1 MEYNSTFLF
10 RKEVNTISNLDK
22 LIKNITEEEFK
33 TKIIENL
40 NSNVSLASLALNVPV
55 CNISSGH
62 FAYAEG
68 IPVIP
73 ELEDNIVQEL
83 ELQLGKAEFN
93 LEEIISYCPISGAIL
108 NMEEKGFKEL
118 LAKVFAK
125 SLNST
130 LNKKAW
136 ASCIAKKEPQNFDL
150 DVFISA
156 VARIA
161 MSKQNGVIICNPGII
176 SKVLQSEK
184 AEILG
189 VKVLACADIEG
200 ILVADLD
207 SALAYVHKNDLE
219 IGYNKSAKFN
229 KNIALATLSHYA
241 DVIALDTDSFECFTE
256 V

>member
-1 MEYNSTFLF
+1 M
-10 RKEVNTISNLDK
+10 NTISNLNK
-22 LIKNITEEEFK
+22 LIKNTTESNIAEEEFK

-40 NSNVSLASLALNVPV
+40 SSSVSLASLALNVPV

-68 IPVIP
+68 VPVIP
-73 ELEDNIVQEL
+73 KLEDNIVQEL

-93 LEEIISYCPISGAIL
+93 LEEIISYCPLSGSIL

-118 LAKVFAK
+118 LSKVFAK

-136 ASCIAKKEPQNFDL
+136 ASCIAKKEPVSFDF
-150 DVFISA
+150 DEFISA

-176 SKVLQSEK
+176 SKILQFEK

-207 SALAYVHKNDLE
+207 SALAYVHKDNYE

-229 KNIALATLSHYA
+229 KNIALATLLHNA
-241 DVIALDTDSFECFTE
+241 DVIALDVDSFECFVE

>member
-1 MEYNSTFLF
+1 
-10 RKEVNTISNLDK
+10 
-22 LIKNITEEEFK
+22 
-33 TKIIENL
+33 
-40 NSNVSLASLALNVPV
+40 
-55 CNISSGH
+55 
-62 FAYAEG
+62 
-68 IPVIP
+68 
-73 ELEDNIVQEL
+73 
-83 ELQLGKAEFN
+83 
-93 LEEIISYCPISGAIL
+93 
-108 NMEEKGFKEL
+108 MEEKGFKEL
-118 LAKVFAK
+118 LSKVFAK

-150 DVFISA
+150 DAFISA

-161 MSKQNGVIICNPGII
+161 MSKESGVIICNPGII
-176 SKVLQSEK
+176 SKILQFEK

-207 SALAYVHKNDLE
+207 SALAYVHKDDFE

-241 DVIALDTDSFECFTE
+241 DVIALDTDSFECFVE

>member
-1 MEYNSTFLF
+1 M
-10 RKEVNTISNLDK
+10 NTISNLDK
-22 LIKNITEEEFK
+22 LIKNINESNITEEEFK

-55 CNISSGH
+55 KNISSGH

-68 IPVIP
+68 VPVIP
-73 ELEDNIVQEL
+73 GLEDNVVQEL

-93 LEEIISYCPISGAIL
+93 LEEIISYCPISGSIL

-130 LNKKAW
+130 LNKKVW
-136 ASCIAKKEPQNFDL
+136 ASCIAKKEPQSFDF
-150 DVFISA
+150 DEFISA

-161 MSKQNGVIICNPGII
+161 MSRESGVIICNPCII

-184 AEILG
+184 DEILG
-189 VKVLACADIEG
+189 VKVLACADVEG

-207 SALAYVHKNDLE
+207 SALAYVHKDNFE

-241 DVIALDTDSFECFTE
+241 DVIALDTDSYECFTE

>member
-1 MEYNSTFLF
+1 M
-10 RKEVNTISNLDK
+10 NTISNLNK

-40 NSNVSLASLALNVPV
+40 SSSVSLASLALNVPV

-73 ELEDNIVQEL
+73 GLEDNIVQEL

-93 LEEIISYCPISGAIL
+93 LEEIISYCPLSGSVL
-108 NMEEKGFKEL
+108 DMQEKALKEL

-136 ASCIAKKEPQNFDL
+136 ARCIAKKEPVSFDF
-150 DVFISA
+150 DEFISA

-161 MSKQNGVIICNPGII
+161 MSKESGVIICNPGII
-176 SKVLQSEK
+176 SKVLQFEK

-189 VKVLACADIEG
+189 VKVLACADVEG

-207 SALAYVHKNDLE
+207 SALAYVHKDNYE

-229 KNIALATLSHYA
+229 KNIALATLTHYA
-241 DVIALDTDSFECFTE
+241 DVIALDTDSYECFVE

>member
-1 MEYNSTFLF
+1 M
-10 RKEVNTISNLDK
+10 NTISNLNK
-22 LIKNITEEEFK
+22 LIKNTTESNIAEEEFK

-40 NSNVSLASLALNVPV
+40 SSSVSLASLALNVPV

-68 IPVIP
+68 VPVIP
-73 ELEDNIVQEL
+73 KLEDNIVQEL

-93 LEEIISYCPISGAIL
+93 LEEIISYCPLSGSIL

-118 LAKVFAK
+118 LSKVFAK

-136 ASCIAKKEPQNFDL
+136 ASCIAKKEPVSFDF
-150 DVFISA
+150 DEFISA

-176 SKVLQSEK
+176 SKILQFEK

-207 SALAYVHKNDLE
+207 SALAYVHKDDFE

-229 KNIALATLSHYA
+229 KNIALATLLHNA
-241 DVIALDTDSFECFTE
+241 DVIALDVDSFECFVE

>member
-1 MEYNSTFLF
+1 M
-10 RKEVNTISNLDK
+10 NTISNLNK

-40 NSNVSLASLALNVPV
+40 SSSVSLASLALDVPV

-73 ELEDNIVQEL
+73 GLEDNIVQEL

-93 LEEIISYCPISGAIL
+93 LEEIISYCPLSGSVL
-108 NMEEKGFKEL
+108 DMQEKALKEL

-136 ASCIAKKEPQNFDL
+136 ARCIAKKEPVSFDF
-150 DVFISA
+150 DEFISA

-161 MSKQNGVIICNPGII
+161 MSKESGVIICNPGII
-176 SKVLQSEK
+176 SKVLQFEK

-189 VKVLACADIEG
+189 VKVLACADVEG

-207 SALAYVHKNDLE
+207 SALAYVHKDNYE

-229 KNIALATLSHYA
+229 KNIALATLTHYA
-241 DVIALDTDSFECFTE
+241 DVIALDTDSYECFVE

>member
-1 MEYNSTFLF
+1 M
-10 RKEVNTISNLDK
+10 NTISNLNK
-22 LIKNITEEEFK
+22 LIKNINESNISEEEFK

-40 NSNVSLASLALNVPV
+40 SSSVSLASLALNVPV

-83 ELQLGKAEFN
+83 ELQLAKAEFS

-118 LAKVFAK
+118 LSKVFAK

-136 ASCIAKKEPQNFDL
+136 ASCIAKKEPVSFDF
-150 DVFISA
+150 DEFISA

-176 SKVLQSEK
+176 SKILQFEK
-184 AEILG
+184 AVSLG
-189 VKVLACADIEG
+189 VKVLACADVEG

-207 SALAYVHKNDLE
+207 SALAYVHKDNYE

>member
-1 MEYNSTFLF
+1 M
-10 RKEVNTISNLDK
+10 NTISNLNK
-22 LIKNITEEEFK
+22 LIKNINESNIAEEEFK

-40 NSNVSLASLALNVPV
+40 SSSVSLASLALNVPV

-62 FAYAEG
+62 FAYAKG

-83 ELQLGKAEFN
+83 ELQLAKAEFS
-93 LEEIISYCPISGAIL
+93 LEEIISYCPLSGSIL

-136 ASCIAKKEPQNFDL
+136 ASCIAKKEPVSFDF
-150 DVFISA
+150 DEFISA

-189 VKVLACADIEG
+189 VKVLACADVEG

-207 SALAYVHKNDLE
+207 SALAYVHKDNYE

-241 DVIALDTDSFECFTE
+241 DVIALDTDSFECFVE

>member
-1 MEYNSTFLF
+1 M
-10 RKEVNTISNLDK
+10 NTIINLNK
-22 LIKNITEEEFK
+22 LIKNINESNIAEEEFK

-40 NSNVSLASLALNVPV
+40 SSSVSLASLALNVPV

-62 FAYAEG
+62 FAYAKG

-83 ELQLGKAEFN
+83 ELQLAKAEFS
-93 LEEIISYCPISGAIL
+93 LEEIISYCPISGSIL

-136 ASCIAKKEPQNFDL
+136 ASCIAKKEPVSFDF
-150 DVFISA
+150 DEFISA

-189 VKVLACADIEG
+189 VKVLACADVEG

-207 SALAYVHKNDLE
+207 SALAYVHKDNYE

-241 DVIALDTDSFECFTE
+241 DVIALDTDSFECFVE

>member
-1 MEYNSTFLF
+1 M
-10 RKEVNTISNLDK
+10 NTISNLNK
-22 LIKNITEEEFK
+22 LIKNTTESNIAEEEFK

-40 NSNVSLASLALNVPV
+40 SSSVSLASLALNVPV

-68 IPVIP
+68 VPVIP
-73 ELEDNIVQEL
+73 KLEDNIVQEL

-93 LEEIISYCPISGAIL
+93 LEEIISYCPLSGSVL
-108 NMEEKGFKEL
+108 DMQEKALKEL

-136 ASCIAKKEPQNFDL
+136 ARCIAKKEPVSFDF
-150 DVFISA
+150 DEFISA

-161 MSKQNGVIICNPGII
+161 MSKESGVIICNPGII
-176 SKVLQSEK
+176 SKVLQFEK

-189 VKVLACADIEG
+189 VKVLACADVEG

-207 SALAYVHKNDLE
+207 SALAYVHKDNYE

-229 KNIALATLSHYA
+229 KNIALATLTHYA
-241 DVIALDTDSFECFTE
+241 DVIALDTDSYECFVE

>member
-1 MEYNSTFLF
+1 M
-10 RKEVNTISNLDK
+10 NTISNLNK
-22 LIKNITEEEFK
+22 LIKNINESNIAEEEFK

-40 NSNVSLASLALNVPV
+40 SSNVSLASLALNVPV
-55 CNISSGH
+55 CNISNGH

-68 IPVIP
+68 VPVIP

-83 ELQLGKAEFN
+83 ELQLAKAEFS
-93 LEEIISYCPISGAIL
+93 LEEIISYCPLSGSIL

-136 ASCIAKKEPQNFDL
+136 ASCIAKKEPVSFDF
-150 DVFISA
+150 DEFISA

-189 VKVLACADIEG
+189 VKVLACADVEG

-207 SALAYVHKNDLE
+207 SALAYVHKDNYE

>member
-1 MEYNSTFLF
+1 
-10 RKEVNTISNLDK
+10 
-22 LIKNITEEEFK
+22 
-33 TKIIENL
+33 
-40 NSNVSLASLALNVPV
+40 
-55 CNISSGH
+55 
-62 FAYAEG
+62 
-68 IPVIP
+68 
-73 ELEDNIVQEL
+73 
-83 ELQLGKAEFN
+83 
-93 LEEIISYCPISGAIL
+93 
-108 NMEEKGFKEL
+108 MEEKGFKEL

-136 ASCIAKKEPQNFDL
+136 ASCIAKKEPVSFDF
-150 DVFISA
+150 DEFISA

-161 MSKQNGVIICNPGII
+161 MSKESGVIICNPCMI
-176 SKVLQSEK
+176 SKILQSEK
-184 AEILG
+184 DEILG

-207 SALAYVHKNDLE
+207 SALAYVHKDDFE

-241 DVIALDTDSFECFTE
+241 DVIALDTDSYECFVE

>member
-1 MEYNSTFLF
+1 M
-10 RKEVNTISNLDK
+10 NTISNLDK
-22 LIKNITEEEFK
+22 LIKNLTEEEFK

-40 NSNVSLASLALNVPV
+40 SSSVSLASLALNVPV

-68 IPVIP
+68 VPVIP
-73 ELEDNIVQEL
+73 KLEDNIVQEL

-93 LEEIISYCPISGAIL
+93 LEEIISYCPISGSIL

-118 LAKVFAK
+118 LSKVFAK

-136 ASCIAKKEPQNFDL
+136 ASCIAKKEPQNLDF

-161 MSKQNGVIICNPGII
+161 MSKESGVIVCNPCMI
-176 SKVLQSEK
+176 SKILQSEK

-189 VKVLACADIEG
+189 VKVLACADVEG

-229 KNIALATLSHYA
+229 KNIALATLTHYA

>member
-1 MEYNSTFLF
+1 M
-10 RKEVNTISNLDK
+10 NTISNLNK

-40 NSNVSLASLALNVPV
+40 SSSVSLASLALNVPV

-73 ELEDNIVQEL
+73 GLEDNIVQEL

-93 LEEIISYCPISGAIL
+93 LEEIISYCPLSGSVL
-108 NMEEKGFKEL
+108 DMQEKALKEL

-136 ASCIAKKEPQNFDL
+136 ARCIAKKEPVSFDF
-150 DVFISA
+150 DEFISA

-161 MSKQNGVIICNPGII
+161 MSKESGVIICNPGII
-176 SKVLQSEK
+176 SKVLQFEK

-189 VKVLACADIEG
+189 VKVLACADVEG

-207 SALAYVHKNDLE
+207 SALAYVHKDNYE

>member
-1 MEYNSTFLF
+1 M
-10 RKEVNTISNLDK
+10 NTISNLNK
-22 LIKNITEEEFK
+22 LIKNINESNIAEEEFK

-40 NSNVSLASLALNVPV
+40 SSNVSLASLALNVPV

-62 FAYAEG
+62 FAYAKG

-83 ELQLGKAEFN
+83 ELQLAKAEFS
-93 LEEIISYCPISGAIL
+93 LEEIISYCPLSGSIL

-136 ASCIAKKEPQNFDL
+136 ASCIAKKEPVSFDF
-150 DVFISA
+150 DEFISA

-176 SKVLQSEK
+176 SKILQFEK

-189 VKVLACADIEG
+189 VKVLACADVEG

-207 SALAYVHKNDLE
+207 SALAYVHKDNYE

-241 DVIALDTDSFECFTE
+241 DVIALDVDSFECFTE

>member
-1 MEYNSTFLF
+1 MNI
-10 RKEVNTISNLDK
+10 ISNLNK
-22 LIKNITEEEFK
+22 LIKNVTESNITKEEFK

-40 NSNVSLASLALNVPV
+40 SSSVSLASLALNVPV
-55 CNISSGH
+55 KNIQAGH

-83 ELQLGKAEFN
+83 ELQLAKAEFS

-108 NMEEKGFKEL
+108 DMEEKALKEL

-136 ASCIAKKEPQNFDL
+136 ASCIAKKEAQSFEFDA
-150 DVFISA
+150 FISA

-161 MSKQNGVIICNPGII
+161 MSKKSGVIVCNPNII
-176 SKVLQSEK
+176 SKVLQSEN

-207 SALAYVHKNDLE
+207 SALAYVHEDNFKL
-219 IGYNKSAKFN
+219 GYNKSAKFN
-229 KNIALATLSHYA
+229 KNITLATLLHHA
-241 DVIALDTDSFECFTE
+241 DVIALDVDSFECFIE

>member
-1 MEYNSTFLF
+1 M
-10 RKEVNTISNLDK
+10 NTISNLNK
-22 LIKNITEEEFK
+22 LIKNINESNIAEEEFK

-40 NSNVSLASLALNVPV
+40 SSNVSLASLALNIPV
-55 CNISSGH
+55 KNISNGH

-68 IPVIP
+68 VPVIP
-73 ELEDNIVQEL
+73 KLEDNIVQEL
-83 ELQLGKAEFN
+83 ELQLAKAEFN

-118 LAKVFAK
+118 LSKVFAK
-125 SLNST
+125 SLNSI

-136 ASCIAKKEPQNFDL
+136 ASCIAKKEPVNFDL

-161 MSKQNGVIICNPGII
+161 MSKESGVIICNPGII
-176 SKVLQSEK
+176 SKILQFEK

-207 SALAYVHKNDLE
+207 SALAYVHKDDFE

-241 DVIALDTDSFECFTE
+241 DVIALDTDSFECFVE

>member
-1 MEYNSTFLF
+1 M
-10 RKEVNTISNLDK
+10 NTISNLNK
-22 LIKNITEEEFK
+22 LIKNINESNIAEEEFK

-40 NSNVSLASLALNVPV
+40 SSNVSLASLALNVPV
-55 CNISSGH
+55 CNISNGH

-68 IPVIP
+68 VPVIP

-83 ELQLGKAEFN
+83 ELQLAKAEFS
-93 LEEIISYCPISGAIL
+93 LEEIISYCPLSGSIL

-136 ASCIAKKEPQNFDL
+136 ASCIAKKEPVSFDF
-150 DVFISA
+150 DEFISA

-176 SKVLQSEK
+176 SKILQFEK

-189 VKVLACADIEG
+189 VKVLACADVEG

-207 SALAYVHKNDLE
+207 SALAYVHKDNYE

>member
-1 MEYNSTFLF
+1 M
-10 RKEVNTISNLDK
+10 NTISNLNK
-22 LIKNITEEEFK
+22 LIKNINESNIAEEEFK

-40 NSNVSLASLALNVPV
+40 SSNVSLASLALNVPV
-55 CNISSGH
+55 CNISNGH

-68 IPVIP
+68 VPVIP

-83 ELQLGKAEFN
+83 ELQLAKAEFS
-93 LEEIISYCPISGAIL
+93 LEEIISYCPLSGSIL

-136 ASCIAKKEPQNFDL
+136 ASCIAKKEPVSFDF
-150 DVFISA
+150 DEFISA

-184 AEILG
+184 AEILA
-189 VKVLACADIEG
+189 VKVLACADVEG

-207 SALAYVHKNDLE
+207 SALAYVHKDNYE

-229 KNIALATLSHYA
+229 KNIALATLLHNA
-241 DVIALDTDSFECFTE
+241 DVIALDTDSFECFVE

>member
-1 MEYNSTFLF
+1 M
-10 RKEVNTISNLDK
+10 NTISNLNK
-22 LIKNITEEEFK
+22 LIKNINESNIAEEEFK

-40 NSNVSLASLALNVPV
+40 SSNVSLASLALNVPV

-68 IPVIP
+68 VPVIP
-73 ELEDNIVQEL
+73 KLEDNIVQEL

-93 LEEIISYCPISGAIL
+93 LEEIISYCPISGSIL

-118 LAKVFAK
+118 LSKVFAK

-136 ASCIAKKEPQNFDL
+136 ASCIAKKEPVSFDF
-150 DVFISA
+150 DEFISA

-176 SKVLQSEK
+176 SKILQFEK

-189 VKVLACADIEG
+189 VKVLACADVEG

-207 SALAYVHKNDLE
+207 SALAYVHKDNYE

-241 DVIALDTDSFECFTE
+241 DVIALDVDSFECFTE

>member
-1 MEYNSTFLF
+1 M
-10 RKEVNTISNLDK
+10 NTISNLNK
-22 LIKNITEEEFK
+22 LIKNINESNIAEEEFK

-40 NSNVSLASLALNVPV
+40 SSNVSLASLALNVPV

-68 IPVIP
+68 VPVIP
-73 ELEDNIVQEL
+73 GLEDNVVQEL

-108 NMEEKGFKEL
+108 
-118 LAKVFAK
+118 
-125 SLNST
+125 
-130 LNKKAW
+130 
-136 ASCIAKKEPQNFDL
+136 

-161 MSKQNGVIICNPGII
+161 MSKQNGVIICNPCMI
-176 SKVLQSEK
+176 SKILQLEK

-207 SALAYVHKNDLE
+207 SALAYVHKDDFE

-241 DVIALDTDSFECFTE
+241 DVIALDTDSFECFVE

>member
-1 MEYNSTFLF
+1 M
-10 RKEVNTISNLDK
+10 NTISNLNK
-22 LIKNITEEEFK
+22 LIKNINESNIAEEEFK

-40 NSNVSLASLALNVPV
+40 SSSVSLASLALNVPV

-93 LEEIISYCPISGAIL
+93 LEEIISYCPLSGSVL
-108 NMEEKGFKEL
+108 DMEEKGFKEL

-176 SKVLQSEK
+176 SKVL
-184 AEILG
+184 
-189 VKVLACADIEG
+189 
-200 ILVADLD
+200 
-207 SALAYVHKNDLE
+207 
-219 IGYNKSAKFN
+219 
-229 KNIALATLSHYA
+229 
-241 DVIALDTDSFECFTE
+241 
-256 V
+256 

>member
-1 MEYNSTFLF
+1 M
-10 RKEVNTISNLDK
+10 NTISNLNK

-40 NSNVSLASLALNVPV
+40 SSNVSLVSLALNVPV
-55 CNISSGH
+55 KNISSGH
-62 FAYAEG
+62 FAYPEG
-68 IPVIP
+68 VPVIP
-73 ELEDNIVQEL
+73 GLEDNVVQEL

-93 LEEIISYCPISGAIL
+93 LEEIISYCPLSASVL

-136 ASCIAKKEPQNFDL
+136 ASCIAKKEPQNLDF
-150 DVFISA
+150 DVFIS
-156 VARIA
+156 
-161 MSKQNGVIICNPGII
+161 VIVCNPCMI
-176 SKVLQSEK
+176 SKILQSEK

-189 VKVLACADIEG
+189 VKVLACADVEG

-229 KNIALATLSHYA
+229 KNIALATLTHYA

>member
-1 MEYNSTFLF
+1 M
-10 RKEVNTISNLDK
+10 NTISNLNK
-22 LIKNITEEEFK
+22 LIKNINESNIAEEEFK

-40 NSNVSLASLALNVPV
+40 SSNVSLASLALNVPV

-93 LEEIISYCPISGAIL
+93 LEEIISYCPLSGSVL
-108 NMEEKGFKEL
+108 DMQEKALKEL

-189 VKVLACADIEG
+189 VKVLACADVEG

-207 SALAYVHKNDLE
+207 SALAYVHKDNYE

-229 KNIALATLSHYA
+229 KNIALATLLHNA
-241 DVIALDTDSFECFTE
+241 DVIALDTDSFECFVE